1 MNFLTNYQKLNN
13 YKKNILVNIIILI
26 LLIIVVSI
34 ITTIYVKSEN
44 TIYWWDFAGYNNAA
58 NNLTDLF
65 KESPNKA
72 INEIIKSFSLQ
83 KNFLVTLPTVPFL
96 YIFGKTR
103 LAYILSLTLFYLLP
117 FVLVN
122 GAIARQLI
130 NKSITIQPRK
140 IYWLTVILALLI
152 PINWATVL
160 RGYTDTGGSVFLWL
174 AIAIYLHNIDL
185 KKWWQ
190 IPTIGILL
198 AISILLRRHF
208 SYGVI
213 AVLIGIFGEY
223 FLSYFYQF
231 YKNCINQEKSLDQ
244 IAFKNILIKDLKN
257 FSIFLIK
264 VSLIALSCFFTI
276 TIVAQGFVKN
286 SLTEDY
292 RTLYSAW
299 ALSFSQISWRYVW
312 FYGLGTLILSLVGFI
327 WGTKKRLLQ
336 PRITL
341 FLAIYTIFST
351 IEWLIILRY
360 GNIHYALHFTPVIVL
375 GLTAFWANS
384 YLYLSGKQK
393 LIVLSITSLY
403 LIINIIIGLTDFNKF
418 SLFNSFNNSPIRPI
432 FANSFPPLK
441 RNDISEI
448 LRLNKYI
455 YQLAAPKQEL
465 VYIVA
470 ASNQLNA
477 SIINNTS
484 RIIEPEN
491 WWKLRAISKPH
502 IDSRDTYPLPELLST
517 QYVLLPQPFQGVLL
531 TDEQV
536 LKQGEQDVV
545 KVVYDAFNEN
555 WQIAQDFQKLPE
567 QFTLDN
573 GIIVNIYQRI
583 KPTDLPT
590 TINTFQEMK
599 KRIGEIPG
607 RQLDWITF
615 QQSPH
620 IDVNYQA
627 VEKLQN
633 NTYKLQTMPSDQ
645 LSQIAYS
652 FLYINQLSDQIKVTG
667 NINFLKPECPGI
679 NLRFSLLDNAGNIVN
694 SVTQNYANK
703 NTKLDLSILK
713 QNSNYL
719 FLEVLNLN
727 NQPIGEECHIKINDL
742 QVS

>member
-1 MNFLTNYQKLNN
+1 MNFLVNN
-13 YKKNILVNIIILI
+13 KKDILLNIIIFSI
-26 LLIIVVSI
+26 LAVLVTLV
-34 ITTIYVKSEN
+34 TTIYINSEN

-58 NNLTDLF
+58 NNLTNLF
-65 KESPNKA
+65 QESPSKA
-72 INEIIKSFSLQ
+72 INEIIKSLSLQ

-117 FVLVN
+117 FALVT
-122 GAIARQLI
+122 GAIARKLI
-130 NKSITIQPRK
+130 SKLITIQPRK

-160 RGYTDTGGSVFLWL
+160 RGYTDTGGALFLWL
-174 AIAIYLHNIDL
+174 AVVFYLYNIDL

-213 AVLIGIFGEY
+213 AVLIGIAGEY
-223 FLSYFYQF
+223 LLSYFYQN
-231 YKNCINQEKSLDQ
+231 YINYNKS
-244 IAFKNILIKDLKN
+244 INNPTFKNLLTKDLKN
-257 FSIFLIK
+257 ISIFLIK

-299 ALSFSQISWRYVW
+299 ALSFGQISWRYVW
-312 FYGLGTLILSLVGFI
+312 FYGLGTLILSFIGFI
-327 WGTKKRLLQ
+327 WGTKKVLLQ

-341 FLAIYTIFST
+341 FLAIYTIFSA

-375 GLTAFWANS
+375 GLIAFLVNS
-384 YLYLSGKQK
+384 YLYLSRKPR
-393 LIVLSITSLY
+393 LIVLIITSLY
-403 LIINIIIGLTDFNKF
+403 LIINIIIGLTDINKF
-418 SLFNSFNNSPIRPI
+418 GSFNNSPIRPL

-448 LRLNKYI
+448 LKLNKYI

-573 GIIVNIYQRI
+573 GVIVHIYQRI
-583 KPTDLPT
+583 KPTNLPT
-590 TINTFQEMK
+590 TIQTFEEIK
-599 KRIGEIPG
+599 KRVGEIPG

-620 IDVNYQA
+620 IDVNYRA
-627 VEKLQN
+627 VEKVANQAGN
-633 NTYKLQTMPSDQ
+633 NIYTLQTLPSDQ
-645 LSQIAYS
+645 LSQTAYS
-652 FLYINQLSDQIKVTG
+652 FLYINQLPAQIKLTG
-667 NINFLKPECPGI
+667 NIDFLKSECLGI
-679 NLRFSLLDNAGNIVN
+679 NLRFSLLDNAGNIIN
-694 SVTQNYANK
+694 SVTQNYLNN
-703 NTKLDLSILK
+703 NTQLDLSIVK
-713 QNSNYL
+713 QNANYL
-719 FLEVLNLN
+719 LLEVLDLK
-727 NQPIGEECHIKINDL
+727 NQPIGAECHIKINNL
-742 QVS
+742 QIN

>member
-1 MNFLTNYQKLNN
+1 MNFLVNQR
-13 YKKNILVNIIILI
+13 KNILLNIIIFSILAILI
-26 LLIIVVSI
+26 TLV
-34 ITTIYVKSEN
+34 TTIYIQAEN

-58 NNLTDLF
+58 NNLTNLF

-72 INEIIKSFSLQ
+72 INEIIKSLSLQ

-96 YIFGKTR
+96 YVFGKTR

-117 FVLVN
+117 FALVN
-122 GAIARQLI
+122 GAIARKL
-130 NKSITIQPRK
+130 ITIQPRK

-160 RGYTDTGGSVFLWL
+160 RGYTDTGGAVFLWL
-174 AIAIYLHNIDL
+174 AIAIYVHNIDL

-213 AVLIGIFGEY
+213 AVLIGIAGEY
-223 FLSYFYQF
+223 LLSYFYQF
-231 YKNCINQEKSLDQ
+231 YKNYINQEKSLNSP
-244 IAFKNILIKDLKN
+244 AFRNLLTKDLKN
-257 FSIFLIK
+257 LSIFLIK
-264 VSLIALSCFFTI
+264 VSLIVFSCFFTI

-292 RTLYSAW
+292 HTLYSAW

-312 FYGLGTLILSLVGFI
+312 FYGLGTLILTLIGFI
-327 WGTKKRLLQ
+327 WGTKNRLLQ

-341 FLAIYTIFST
+341 FLAIYTICSA

-375 GLTAFWANS
+375 GLTAFLANS
-384 YLYLSGKQK
+384 YLYLSGKQR
-393 LIVLSITSLY
+393 LIILSITSLY
-403 LIINIIIGLTDFNKF
+403 LIMNIVIGLTDINKF
-418 SLFNSFNNSPIRPI
+418 SLFNNSFIRPL

-441 RNDISEI
+441 HNDISEI
-448 LRLNKYI
+448 IRLNKYI

-573 GIIVNIYQRI
+573 GVIVYIYQRI

-590 TINTFQEMK
+590 TINTFEEIK
-599 KRIGEIPG
+599 KRVGEIPG

-620 IDVNYQA
+620 IDVNYRA
-627 VEKLQN
+627 VEKVPNKAQN
-633 NTYKLQTMPSDQ
+633 NTYTLQTMPSDQ
-645 LSQIAYS
+645 LSQTAYS
-652 FLYINQLSDQIKVTG
+652 FLYINQLPEQIKLTG
-667 NINFLKPECPGI
+667 NIDFLKSECAGI
-679 NLRFSLLDNAGNIVN
+679 NLRFSLLDNRGNILN
-694 SVTQNYANK
+694 SVTQNYASN
-703 NTKLDLSILK
+703 NTKLDLSIVR
-713 QNSNYL
+713 QNADYL
-719 FLEVLNLN
+719 LLEVLNLK
-727 NQPIGEECHIKINDL
+727 NQPIGDECHIKINNL
-742 QVS
+742 QVN

>member
-1 MNFLTNYQKLNN
+1 MINFLNN
-13 YKKNILVNIIILI
+13 HKKNILINITVFIILI
-26 LLIIVVSI
+26 VLVALLTIIYI
-34 ITTIYVKSEN
+34 NSEN

-58 NNLTDLF
+58 NNLTNLF
-65 KESPNKA
+65 QESPSKA
-72 INEIIKSFSLQ
+72 INEIIKSLSLQ
-83 KNFLVTLPTVPFL
+83 KNYLVTLPTVPFL

-117 FVLVN
+117 FALVN
-122 GAIARQLI
+122 GAIARKLI
-130 NKSITIQPRK
+130 PVHKTK
-140 IYWLTVILALLI
+140 VFWLTVILALLI
-152 PINWATVL
+152 PINWASVL
-160 RGYTDTGGSVFLWL
+160 RGYTDTGGAVFLWL
-174 AIAIYLHNIDL
+174 AITVYLHNIDL

-190 IPTIGILL
+190 LPTIGILL

-213 AVLIGIFGEY
+213 AILIGIAFEY
-223 FLSYFYQF
+223 FFSYFYQF
-231 YKNCINQEKSLDQ
+231 YKNYINQEKSFDQ
-244 IAFKNILIKDLKN
+244 PTGKNLLTKDLKN
-257 FSIFLIK
+257 LSIFFIK
-264 VSLIALSCFFTI
+264 VSLIALCCFLTI

-327 WGTKKRLLQ
+327 WGTKKRLLH

-341 FLAIYTIFST
+341 FLAIYTIFSA

-375 GLTAFWANS
+375 GLTAFLANS
-384 YLYLSGKQK
+384 YLYLSGKQR
-393 LIVLSITSLY
+393 LIVLSLTSLY
-403 LIINIIIGLTDFNKF
+403 LIINIIIGLTDINKF
-418 SLFNSFNNSPIRPI
+418 SLFSSFTNSPIRPL

-455 YQLAAPKQEL
+455 YQLAAPRQEL

-567 QFTLDN
+567 QFSLDN
-573 GIIVNIYQRI
+573 GVIVHIYQRI
-583 KPTDLPT
+583 KPTDLST
-590 TINTFQEMK
+590 TIQTFEEIK
-599 KRIGEIPG
+599 KRVGEIPG

-627 VEKLQN
+627 VEKVANQVAN
-633 NTYKLQTMPSDQ
+633 NAYILQTLPSDQ
-645 LSQIAYS
+645 LSQTAYS
-652 FLYINQLSDQIKVTG
+652 FLYINQLPEQIKLTG
-667 NINFLKPECPGI
+667 NIDFLKSECAGI
-679 NLRFSLLDNAGNIVN
+679 NLRFSLLDNRGNILN
-694 SVTQNYANK
+694 SVSQNHSNNNTQ
-703 NTKLDLSILK
+703 LDLSIVK
-713 QNSNYL
+713 QNANYL
-719 FLEVLNLN
+719 LLEVLDLK
-727 NQPIGEECHIKINDL
+727 NQPIGAECHIKINNL
-742 QVS
+742 QMN